1 MIRVQ
6 FTIFQFYYMS
16 SINRRNFLRSSGSL
30 AIPAVLPLSGLL
42 VSEQQ
47 TEDDLPAK
55 PVVKFFGDGEMYEP
69 SDYIRVLQEAD
80 KTTTIAKDR
89 YGVGGVV
96 EALEKKFAAL
106 TGKEKAIFMPSGT
119 MANQLAIAVLS
130 GNKSKVFVQE
140 TSHVFRDEADAG
152 QSVFQKRLVPLAK
165 DETCFTAAQLQ
176 KTIDDMSNTEAFNT
190 GFGAVSIENPVR
202 RSDGR
207 MVSLDE
213 IRQIRKYCLEKKIP
227 MHLDGARLYV
237 ASAWSGVSVKEYSR
251 YFDTVYI
258 SLYKYLGASAGA
270 ILCGDAAVID
280 QMPHLIKIHGGSMY
294 GNWTNAAMALHRM
307 EGAEKRFTDAK
318 TQAEK
323 LFGALNKTG
332 RFTVTALA
340 NGTNIYR
347 LQLAKNIDGRNFQA
361 KLNQQFNIRLGRPNA
376 NNQTLITINETLLY
390 QSTEDIFKAFEQSA
404 A

>member
-1 MIRVQ
+1 
-6 FTIFQFYYMS
+6 MS

-30 AIPAVLPLSGLL
+30 VIPAVLPLSGLL
-42 VSEQQ
+42 TSEKK
-47 TEDDLPAK
+47 TTSDLPAK

-80 KTTTIAKDR
+80 KAAAIAKDR

-96 EALEKKFAAL
+96 EALEKKFTVL

-119 MANQLAIAVLS
+119 MANQLALAVLS

-140 TSHVFRDEADAG
+140 TSHVYRDEADAG
-152 QSVFQKRLVPLAK
+152 QTVFQKRLMPLAK

-176 KTIDDMSNTEAFNT
+176 KAIDEMSNAEAFNT
-190 GFGAVSIENPVR
+190 GIGAVSIENPVR

-207 MVSLDE
+207 MVPLEE
-213 IRQIRKYCLEKKIP
+213 IKQIRKYCLEKKIP

-237 ASAWSGVSVKEYSR
+237 ASAWSGISIKEYSQ

-270 ILCGDAAVID
+270 ILCGDAAIID
-280 QMPHLIKIHGGSMY
+280 QMTHLIKIHGGSMY

-318 TQAEK
+318 NLAET
-323 LFGALNKTG
+323 LFGVLNKTG
-332 RFTVTALA
+332 FCTVRELT

-347 LQLAKNIDGRNFQA
+347 LQLSKNIDGKNFQS
-361 KLNQQFNIRLGRPNA
+361 KLNQQYNIRLGRPDA
-376 NNQTLITINETLLY
+376 NNEVLISVNETLLY
-390 QSTEDIFKAFEQSA
+390 QPLENIINAFKDAVV
-404 A
+404 

>member
-1 MIRVQ
+1 
-6 FTIFQFYYMS
+6 MS

-30 AIPAVLPLSGLL
+30 VIPAVLPLSGLL
-42 VSEQQ
+42 TSEKK
-47 TEDDLPAK
+47 TASDLPAK

-80 KTTTIAKDR
+80 KTAAIAKDR

-96 EALEKKFAAL
+96 EALEKKFTVL

-119 MANQLAIAVLS
+119 MANQLALAVLS

-140 TSHVFRDEADAG
+140 TSHVYRDEADAG
-152 QSVFQKRLVPLAK
+152 QTVFQKRLMPLAK

-176 KTIDDMSNTEAFNT
+176 KAIDEMSNAEAFNT
-190 GFGAVSIENPVR
+190 GIGAVSIENPVR

-207 MVSLDE
+207 MVPLEE
-213 IRQIRKYCLEKKIP
+213 IKQIRKYCLEKKIP

-237 ASAWSGVSVKEYSR
+237 ASAWSGISIKEYSL

-270 ILCGDAAVID
+270 ILCGDAAIID

-318 TQAEK
+318 NLAET
-323 LFGALNKTG
+323 LFGVLNKTG
-332 RFTVTALA
+332 FCTVSELT

-347 LQLAKNIDGRNFQA
+347 LQLSKNIDGKNFQS
-361 KLNQQFNIRLGRPNA
+361 KLNQQYNIRLGRPDA
-376 NNQTLITINETLLY
+376 NNEVLISVNETLLY
-390 QSTEDIFKAFEQSA
+390 QPLENIINAFKDAVA
-404 A
+404 

>member
-1 MIRVQ
+1 MFYSQ
-6 FTIFQFYYMS
+6 YFNFTFMP

-42 VSEQQ
+42 ANDYQQ
-47 TEDDLPAK
+47 ENDLPAK
-55 PVVKFFGDGEMYEP
+55 PIVKFFGDGEMYEP
-69 SDYIRVLQEAD
+69 ADYIRVLREAD
-80 KTTTIAKDR
+80 KTAAIAKDR
-89 YGVGGVV
+89 YGLGGVV
-96 EALEKKFAAL
+96 EALEKKFMAL

-152 QSVFQKRLVPLAK
+152 QSVFQKRLMPLAK

-176 KTIDDMSNTEAFNT
+176 KAIDDISNAEAFDT
-190 GFGAVSIENPVR
+190 GIGAVSIENPVR
-202 RSDGR
+202 RTDGR
-207 MVSLDE
+207 MVPLEE
-213 IRQIRKYCLEKKIP
+213 IKQIRKYCLTKKIP

-237 ASAWSGVSVKEYSR
+237 ASAWSGVSVKEYSQ

-270 ILCGDAAVID
+270 ILCGDAAIID
-280 QMPHLIKIHGGSMY
+280 QMTQLIKIHGGSMY

-307 EGAEKRFTDAK
+307 DGAEKRFADAK
-318 TQAEK
+318 KRAEE
-323 LFGALNKTG
+323 LFAELNKTNH
-332 RFTVTALA
+332 FKIKPLD

-347 LQLAKNIDGRNFQA
+347 LSLAKNMDGRNFQS
-361 KLNQQFNIRLGRPNA
+361 KLNQQFNIRLARPD
-376 NNQTLITINETLLY
+376 NNNEVLISVNETILY
-390 QSTEDIFKAFEQSA
+390 QPPGSLINAFSKSIEL
-404 A
+404 

>member
-1 MIRVQ
+1 
-6 FTIFQFYYMS
+6 MS

-30 AIPAVLPLSGLL
+30 AIPSVLPLSGLL
-42 VSEQQ
+42 ANKQETDS
-47 TEDDLPAK
+47 DLPSK

-69 SDYIRVLQEAD
+69 SDYIRVLAEAD
-80 KTTTIAKDR
+80 KSVAITKDR

-96 EALEKKFAAL
+96 EALEKKFVAV

-152 QSVFQKRLVPLAK
+152 QTVFQKRLVPLAK

-176 KTIDDMSNTEAFNT
+176 KAIDEMGNAEAFNT
-190 GFGAVSIENPVR
+190 GIGAVSIENPVR
-202 RSDGR
+202 RADGR

-213 IRQIRKYCLEKKIP
+213 IKQIRKYCLEKKIP

-237 ASAWSGVSVKEYSR
+237 AAAWSGVSIKEYSQH
-251 YFDTVYI
+251 FDTVYI

-270 ILCGDAAVID
+270 IFCGDAAVID
-280 QMPHLIKIHGGSMY
+280 QMTHLIKIHGGSMY

-307 EGAEKRFTDAK
+307 EGAEKRFADAK
-318 TQAEK
+318 TRGEQ
-323 LFGALNKTG
+323 LFTELNKTG
-332 RFTVTALA
+332 RFNIKPLD

-347 LQLAKNIDGRNFQA
+347 LSLAKNIDGKNLQNQ
-361 KLNQQFNIRLGRPNA
+361 LNQQFNIRIPRPD
-376 NNQTLITINETLLY
+376 NNNEALITVNETILY
-390 QSTEDIFKAFEQSA
+390 QPLEYLINSFSKTGLG
-404 A
+404 

>member
-1 MIRVQ
+1 
-6 FTIFQFYYMS
+6 MS
-16 SINRRNFLRSSGSL
+16 SINRRSFLRSSGSL

-42 VSEQQ
+42 ANKQETDS
-47 TEDDLPAK
+47 DLPAR
-55 PVVKFFGDGEMYEP
+55 PIVKFFGDGEMYEP

-80 KTTTIAKDR
+80 KTVAIAKDR
-89 YGVGGVV
+89 YGLGGVV

-152 QSVFQKRLVPLAK
+152 QTVFQKRLVPLAK

-176 KTIDDMSNTEAFNT
+176 KAIDEMGNAEAFNT
-190 GFGAVSIENPVR
+190 GIGAVSIENPVR

-207 MVSLDE
+207 MVPLEE
-213 IRQIRKYCLEKKIP
+213 IKQIRKYCLEKKIP

-237 ASAWSGVSVKEYSR
+237 AAAWSGISIKEYSH

-280 QMPHLIKIHGGSMY
+280 QMTHLIKIYGGSMY

-307 EGAEKRFTDAK
+307 EGAEKRFIDARTK
-318 TQAEK
+318 GEE
-323 LFGALNKTG
+323 LFTELNKTG
-332 RFTVTALA
+332 RFTIKPLD
-340 NGTNIYR
+340 NGTNIYH
-347 LQLAKNIDGRNFQA
+347 LSLAKNIDGKNFQS
-361 KLNQQFNIRLGRPNA
+361 KLNQQYNIRLGRPDA
-376 NNQTLITINETLLY
+376 NNQVLISVNETLLY
-390 QSTEDIFKAFEQSA
+390 QSLADLVKAFKEA
-404 A
+404 AL

>member
-1 MIRVQ
+1 
-6 FTIFQFYYMS
+6 MS

-347 LQLAKNIDGRNFQA
+347 LQLTKNIDGRNFQA
-361 KLNQQFNIRLGRPNA
+361 KLNQQFNIRLGRPDA